1 MSYSLSSG
9 YLCIFTSS
17 RLLDTK
23 DPPEE
28 DSQRSL
34 IDIFLPPLISLSSFY
49 LISEESKWH
58 PLDSINPSSE
68 SEGLQ
73 ERVYNFSFY
82 LPTKCQRSIEGRV
95 QRIDSFYIYPTELVP
110 SITIVRTSLLD
121 EVECEGFIEII
132 DELLSMTE
140 IVLQAPCVTH
150 VFCF

>member
-1 MSYSLSSG
+1 MSGFY
-9 YLCIFTSS
+9 CISKE
-17 RLLDTK
+17 TK
-23 DPPEE
+23 W
-28 DSQRSL
+28 
-34 IDIFLPPLISLSSFY
+34 Y
-49 LISEESKWH
+49 

-121 EVECEGFIEII
+121 EVECEGFFDII
-132 DELLSMTE
+132 DEFFSMTE
-140 IVLQAPCVTH
+140 IILETPCITH